1 MVVFGQRTNHVI
13 PFEQTTSL
21 KETFANIG
29 VITGGRRINLMELRN
44 VRLSEIGLRINNLVA
59 DGTMGTAEI
68 TVKVF
73 AIGKIAGAT
82 DVVVL
87 SSGIATSGVT
97 KVTGQVGADAIA
109 RRFDSVIIGIE
120 LSGGTASRGITI
132 NADVHAVA
140 TAKGPEFILPIGGN
154 DSFAKAGTSL
164 VFDTATTNYT
174 VTLEAQQTALS

>member
-1 MVVFGQRTNHVI
+1 MVVYGQRTNHII

-21 KETFANIG
+21 KETFAAIG
-29 VITGGRRINLMELRN
+29 VITGGRRINLMELKN

-59 DGTMGTAEI
+59 DGTMGTAQI

-87 SSGIATSGVT
+87 SSGIDTNGAT
-97 KVTGQVGADAIA
+97 KVTGQTAADGVD

-132 NADVHAVA
+132 NADVYAVA
-140 TAKGPEFILPIGGN
+140 TAKGPEFVMPIGGA

-164 VFDTATTNYT
+164 VFDATTTNYT